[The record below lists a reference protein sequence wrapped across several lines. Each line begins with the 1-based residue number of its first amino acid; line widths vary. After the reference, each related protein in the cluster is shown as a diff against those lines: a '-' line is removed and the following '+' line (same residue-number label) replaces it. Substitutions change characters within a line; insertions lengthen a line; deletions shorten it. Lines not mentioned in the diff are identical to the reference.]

1 MNNYKLIDSRPE
13 LTSAQVLG
21 GMNFAAVK
29 AGALATTTTIAGVII
44 TKGLLTKLFISA
56 IVISSAVMMYNK
68 DNGTSV
74 PEQKEIMTSN
84 SISEPNHYGEK
95 PFTLQETAQVTSA
108 NIKPIRIA
116 IPTVQPNEQLTEK
129 AIESIKEKT
138 NEVTSNAV
146 STLTSPTN
154 VMQMMTMPT
163 VALTNPGPAV
173 CQPGPNSIHKTAP
186 AFNTINV
193 LQVKDSVK

>member
-1 MNNYKLIDSRPE
+1 MNNYKIIESRPE

-56 IVISSAVMMYNK
+56 IVISSAVMMYTK
-68 DNGTSV
+68 DNGNSV
-74 PEQKEIMTSN
+74 PEQKEVMTSN

-95 PFTLQETAQVTSA
+95 PVTVEETSQVVTTTL
-108 NIKPIRIA
+108 KPIRIA
-116 IPTVQPNEQLTEK
+116 IPTVQPKEQLTEN
-129 AIESIKEKT
+129 ATAKT
-138 NEVTSNAV
+138 NETTSNAV
-146 STLTSPTN
+146 SSLTSATN